1 MENRRKGVYN
11 IRLVARLIGT
21 VLCTDRVAVLAEL
34 GRNYRYY
41 EYRTAV
47 RVPWSYQ
54 QATPAVETAGW
65 QIAVGGVYKVSPGGP
80 VTLNYLCYLF
90 LTFWHR

>member
-1 MENRRKGVYN
+1 MHRQGGGSGK
-11 IRLVARLIGT
+11 
-21 VLCTDRVAVLAEL
+21 L
-34 GRNYRYY
+34 GRNYRYC

-65 QIAVGGVYKVSPGGP
+65 QIAVGGVCKVSRGGP
-80 VTLNYLCYLF
+80 VTVLQIKDWLFNISSNLN
-90 LTFWHR
+90 

>member
-1 MENRRKGVYN
+1 M
-11 IRLVARLIGT
+11 
-21 VLCTDRVAVLAEL
+21 AVLAEL

-65 QIAVGGVYKVSPGGP
+65 QIAVGGVCEVSRGGP
-80 VTLNYLCYLF
+80 VTVDLLVLVKG
-90 LTFWHR
+90 L